1 MSAESERKPGAPSEA
16 SPDHWISRLL
26 RAARAGAP
34 ALRTL
39 LSAKVELKVT
49 FGSTRES
56 AQGASIVSEWLAGR
70 FAVAPHFE
78 VITAASKGQKV
89 TAQLHLGGD
98 PAYPAAWHIE
108 AVLGADGTAREIALR
123 IQGSA

>member
-1 MSAESERKPGAPSEA
+1 MSSESEKKALSVVSDA
-16 SPDHWISRLL
+16 PDHWISRMV

-34 ALRTL
+34 SLRTL

-49 FGSTRES
+49 IGSSREA

-78 VITAASKGQKV
+78 LVALASKGPRM

-98 PAYPAAWHIE
+98 PAYPAAWHLE
-108 AVLGADGTAREIALR
+108 ALLGPDGLAREISVR

>member
-1 MSAESERKPGAPSEA
+1 MSDA
-16 SPDHWISRLL
+16 SDAADHWIARMV

-34 ALRTL
+34 SLRTL

-49 FGSTRES
+49 IGSSREG

-70 FAVAPHFE
+70 FAVAPQFE
-78 VITAASKGQKV
+78 LVALASKGPRV
-89 TAQLHLGGD
+89 AAQLHLGGD
-98 PAYPAAWHIE
+98 AAYPAAWHLE
-108 AVLGADGTAREIALR
+108 ALLGPDGLAREISVR